1 MSIEENKAVVR
12 RYIEEVLN
20 RGHVEVVDELFVPE
34 MHEQV
39 KEIAAIFHTGFPDMR
54 ETIEDLI
61 AEGDIVAA
69 RWTFQGTHL
78 GEFDDL
84 PATGKSVTMTGMSFY
99 RIGDGK
105 ILDDWAEWDELGLLE
120 QLGVRPQVI

>member
-1 MSIEENKAVVR
+1 MPPEENKAIVR

-20 RGHVEVVDELFVPE
+20 GGHLEVVDELFTPA
-34 MHEQV
+34 MHQQV
-39 KEIAAIFHTGFPDMR
+39 KRIAAAFRTAFPDMH

-69 RWTFQGTHL
+69 RWTFHGTHQ

-84 PATGKSVTMTGMSFY
+84 PASGKSVTMTGMSFY
-99 RIGDGK
+99 HLGGSK
-105 ILDDWAEWDELGLLE
+105 VLDDWAEWDELSLLE
-120 QLGVRPQVI
+120 QLGARPGA